1 MYVSKAASMCFFA
14 SSKLLPRTVRDNSA
28 QLPLQLSSS
37 GQKRHSKGTETLTCT
52 FTARGCITLLHS
64 EEPWPKGEITGSS
77 SCGSMSLY
85 RNSDLC
91 LPVYASHYGDATYGT
106 FELFLTRA
114 VYAPTPS
121 KFARSPELT
130 WTPRAGSVRCWTRQ
144 TPNQFDCS
152 LHLLLVQLCQSSLH
166 VFR

>member
-1 MYVSKAASMCFFA
+1 MCFFA

-77 SCGSMSLY
+77 SCGAMSLY
-85 RNSDLC
+85 RDGGLC
-91 LPVYASHYGDATYGT
+91 CSVYGSSYGEGTYGT
-106 FELFLTRA
+106 LDVCLTRT
-114 VYAPTPS
+114 VS
-121 KFARSPELT
+121 
-130 WTPRAGSVRCWTRQ
+130 
-144 TPNQFDCS
+144 
-152 LHLLLVQLCQSSLH
+152 
-166 VFR
+166 

>member
-1 MYVSKAASMCFFA
+1 MCFFA

-91 LPVYASHYGDATYGT
+91 WPVYASHYGDATYGA
-106 FELFLTRA
+106 FELFLTALQVCQVASVDMDSARRICSMLDA
-114 VYAPTPS
+114 TNPKPIRLFPS
-121 KFARSPELT
+121 FITSSALPRLSP
-130 WTPRAGSVRCWTRQ
+130 
-144 TPNQFDCS
+144 
-152 LHLLLVQLCQSSLH
+152 
-166 VFR
+166 